1 MTAPTPRPARRIA
14 RWLKQALSV
23 PLALLIL
30 FEEWGWE
37 PLAALMARIARW
49 RALAWTERRIRAL
62 PPYAALVAFAL
73 PWLALL
79 PVKLGALALI
89 GAGRPVLGAALIVAA
104 KLVGTAVLARLFALT
119 RPALLRLGWFA
130 AAYARWSGWKA
141 TLLAWV
147 RASPAWRWGQRV
159 KRRVRQ
165 RLARWRRA
173 WRP

>member
-1 MTAPTPRPARRIA
+1 M
-14 RWLKQALSV
+14 

-49 RALAWTERRIRAL
+49 RALAWIERQIRAL
-62 PPYAALVAFAL
+62 PPYVALVAFVL

-89 GAGRPVLGAALIVAA
+89 GAGRPALGVAVIVVA
-104 KLVGTAVLARLFALT
+104 KLIGTAVLARLFALT
-119 RPALLRLGWFA
+119 RPALMRLGWFA

-141 TLLAWV
+141 ALVAWV
-147 RASPAWRWGQRV
+147 RASGAWRWGRRV
-159 KRRVRQ
+159 TQSVRQ
-165 RLARWRRA
+165 RLARWRGA
-173 WRP
+173 MRP